1 MHPLLTNLNEEQRE
15 VVTTTEGPLLVLAG
29 AGSGK
34 TRSVIH
40 RAAYLILEKNVA
52 PWNILIVTFT
62 NKAAQELQERLQH
75 LIHMNTK
82 NLWVGTFHSVC
93 TRILRREPYA
103 LPFNNSN
110 FSIYD
115 GDDQKSLLRKIYKQL
130 GIDPKKFNLN
140 KVLNIISKQ
149 KNNLVM
155 PEDMEDNLSNPFIK
169 TFKRIYTEYQK
180 QLVSNNAVDFDDILI
195 YTYYLLKN
203 YPETRTKYNRQFPY
217 VMVDEYQDTNFV
229 QFMLVRMLTGENANI
244 CVVGDDDQAIYSW
257 RGATIRNILSFEKDF
272 KQARIIKLEQNYRST
287 VPILKVANSLISRNG
302 SRHSKELRSDNLY
315 GERPVYKILE
325 DERIEASFIANDII
339 TKAEE
344 TYKSWQS
351 FAVLYRTNAQSRLFE
366 SIFME
371 KNIPY
376 LLVGT
381 VNFFQRMEIKD
392 TLAYLRVLVNPDDT
406 ESLLRI
412 INTPTRGIGSTTIS
426 KLLDYAVSK
435 QITLYDAVL
444 GVKNNPLL
452 NAGTINKINAFG
464 DMLQFWQAQRL
475 KMPLNTF
482 VRALVTQIGFI
493 ETYTNS
499 QDPQDLSRA
508 ENLNE
513 FLNSVDEYF
522 ERYKNEI
529 GDNPLLE
536 NYIQNVSLQTNVD
549 RMGDK
554 DNSVRLMTLHN
565 AKGLE
570 FDVVYIVGIEEN
582 LIPHIMSQNSNDEI
596 EEERRLLYVGITRAR
611 KELILTRAELRRSYG
626 SLDATVE
633 SRFISE
639 IPDDLLIKE
648 SSFSYPIISR
658 RKRSVVPKIVLES
671 EKLFKVGQKVRH
683 DEYGEG
689 LILNVDGKDINAIL
703 TISFAKGQLKK
714 IKGSYIE
721 IIL

>member
-1 MHPLLTNLNEEQRE
+1 MHPILSNLNTEQRD

-62 NKAAQELQERLQH
+62 NKAAQELQDRLQN

-82 NLWVGTFHSVC
+82 NLWVGTFHSIC
-93 TRILRREPYA
+93 TRILRKEPYA

-110 FSIYD
+110 FTIYD

-130 GIDPKKFNLN
+130 SIDPKKFNLN
-140 KVLNIISKQ
+140 KVLGIISKQ
-149 KNNLVM
+149 KNNLVL
-155 PEDMEDNLSNPFIK
+155 PEDMEENLSNPFIK
-169 TFKRIYTEYQK
+169 TFKRIYADYQR
-180 QLVSNNAVDFDDILI
+180 QLITNNAVDFDDILI
-195 YTYYLLKN
+195 YTYKLLKD
-203 YPETRTKYNRQFPY
+203 YPETRERYNKQFPY

-229 QFMLVRMLTGENANI
+229 QFMLVRMLTGEKANI

-257 RGATIRNILSFEKDF
+257 RGATIRNILGFERDF
-272 KQARIIKLEQNYRST
+272 KQAKIIKLEQNYRST
-287 VPILKVANSLISRNG
+287 VPILKVANALISQN
-302 SRHSKELRSDNLY
+302 STRHSKELRSDLRQ
-315 GERPVYKILE
+315 GSKPFYKVLE
-325 DERIEASFIANDII
+325 NEQVEASFIVKEISR
-339 TKAEE
+339 KAEE

-366 SIFME
+366 SAFME
-371 KNIPY
+371 KKIPY

-426 KLLDYAVSK
+426 RLLDYAVSN
-435 QITLYDAVL
+435 QITLYDSL
-444 GVKNNPLL
+444 IDIENNTLL
-452 NAGTINKINAFG
+452 SAATIKKIIFFR
-464 DMLQFWQAQRL
+464 DMLLFWQQQRRIL
-475 KMPLNTF
+475 PLNEF
-482 VRALVTQIGFI
+482 VRMVVSKIGFI

-522 ERYKNEI
+522 ERYKNET
-529 GDNPLLE
+529 GENPVLE

-549 RMGDK
+549 RMENK

-570 FDVVYIVGIEEN
+570 FDVVFIVGIEEN
-582 LIPHIMSQNSNDEI
+582 LLPHIMSQNSIEEI

-626 SLDATVE
+626 TLDATVE
-633 SRFISE
+633 SRFIGE
-639 IPDDLLIKE
+639 IPDDLMEKE
-648 SSFSYPIISR
+648 DSFSYPIISR
-658 RKRSVVPKIVLES
+658 RKRSVLPKIVLES